1 MNRTLMAGMALA
13 ALGLAG
19 SARAQAQQQTQQP
32 EGIRKEME
40 QQSTQ
45 QISQLRAVTITVQN
59 VDPKSHTVTFQAH
72 VKPEANFKSGQ
83 GTPIR
88 IDDLK
93 KGDQVRAA
101 FDPKTG
107 EVVAVQVLRAGK
119 GGTTGGAGGGAGGG
133 GAGGAAG
140 GGTGAGGS
148 SGGST
153 PPSK

>member
-19 SARAQAQQQTQQP
+19 SARAQAQQQMQQP
-32 EGIRKEME
+32 EDIRKQME
-40 QQSTQ
+40 QQQTQ
-45 QISQLRAVTITVQN
+45 QISKLRAVTITVQD
-59 VDPKSHTVTFQAH
+59 VDPKTHTVTFQAH

-107 EVVAVQVLRAGK
+107 DVVAVQVLPAGGRK
-119 GGTTGGAGGGAGGG
+119 SGGAAGGTTGGAGG
-133 GAGGAAG
+133 
-140 GGTGAGGS
+140 AGGS
-148 SGGST
+148 SGGT
-153 PPSK
+153 QAPSK